1 MKRQI
6 GLFIICMGVLLA
18 QAQTTSTIRRLE
30 KQRSELHKQISESES
45 LLLSTKKDVKSQ
57 LDNLALLTGQI
68 SERQKYIWQIE
79 NDVRTIQLE
88 INRLTIELKQLEKDL
103 ADKKEKY
110 ARSLRYMYRN
120 KSVQEKLRTKCTA
133 VCGTCASMR
142 NISTCKESSC
152 NISKSRLDYRKK
164 LFWQVKKP
172 KKTC

>member
-68 SERQKYIWQIE
+68 S
-79 NDVRTIQLE
+79 
-88 INRLTIELKQLEKDL
+88 
-103 ADKKEKY
+103 
-110 ARSLRYMYRN
+110 
-120 KSVQEKLRTKCTA
+120 
-133 VCGTCASMR
+133 
-142 NISTCKESSC
+142 
-152 NISKSRLDYRKK
+152 
-164 LFWQVKKP
+164 
-172 KKTC
+172 

>member
-88 INRLTIELKQLEKDL
+88 INRLTIELKQLEKDFAGQDPFNENMRRNLTIFREHAGRWRKGTPL
-103 ADKKEKY
+103 AR
-110 ARSLRYMYRN
+110 AA
-120 KSVQEKLRTKCTA
+120 VQSQLLER
-133 VCGTCASMR
+133 R
-142 NISTCKESSC
+142 
-152 NISKSRLDYRKK
+152 
-164 LFWQVKKP
+164 FQ
-172 KKTC
+172 

>member
-110 ARSLRYMYRN
+110 AQSLRYMYRN
-120 KSVQEKLRTKCTA
+120 KSVQEKLMFIFSADNLNQMYRR
-133 VCGTCASMR
+133 MR
-142 NISTCKESSC
+142 YVRE
-152 NISKSRLDYRKK
+152 
-164 LFWQVKKP
+164 
-172 KKTC
+172 